1 MHERCSSDLSHQ
13 NVLITRSH
21 ARKPALELRPGQ
33 DIHTLLNNMPRR
45 DPDVLIAAVKEQLSL
60 RALGTHESPHEYD
73 GVKDEFHS

>member
-1 MHERCSSDLSHQ
+1 MMRP
-13 NVLITRSH
+13 H

-33 DIHTLLNNMPRR
+33 DSHTLLNNMPRR
-45 DPDVLIAAVKEQLSL
+45 DRDVLIAAVKEQLSL